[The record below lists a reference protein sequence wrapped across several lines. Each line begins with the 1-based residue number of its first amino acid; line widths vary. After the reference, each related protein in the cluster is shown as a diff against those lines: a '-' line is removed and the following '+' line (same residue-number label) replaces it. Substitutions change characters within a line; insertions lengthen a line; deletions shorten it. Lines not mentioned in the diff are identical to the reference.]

1 MEITNSRDERQTQAL
16 KAWAASGFR
25 GTILGATG
33 FGKTRVGL
41 RAIKWFLSKNP
52 KADVMVVVPTIYLK
66 TQWEGLLKEWE
77 LSDVKVWVINSVI
90 KQEHKVDFLIIDEIH
105 VLGADEFFQAFKKID
120 YKVIMG
126 LTATIERLDGKETL
140 IKRFTPICEEISLKE
155 CIENK
160 WLAPF
165 REYKV
170 LLDVDLTE
178 YKKMTEEFI
187 GHFSFFN
194 YDFTVA
200 MSMLG
205 NIINRRSYAKNNF
218 LSNKEVDLH
227 TFGFNRA
234 MQGRKK
240 FIFNHPFKVLIA
252 QEILAFRE
260 NCKAITFSQSIET
273 ANSIGGLVIHSKLT
287 AKKRTAVETEFKT
300 AKIGV
305 LNSIKTI
312 ELGADIEGVNLGI
325 ILCGTSSAISNY
337 QRKGRAIRLE
347 GNKTSEIFH
356 LILRG
361 TVEEEWFRKASK
373 DVDITTI
380 DEEQLKLVLNNEE
393 IEDKVH
399 KENKFLFRF

>member
-1 MEITNSRDERQTQAL
+1 MTRDERQTQAL
-16 KAWAASGFR
+16 KSWIAAGFK

-41 RAIKWFLSKNP
+41 RAIKWFLFKNP
-52 KADVMVVVPTIYLK
+52 GAVVMVIVPTTYLK
-66 TQWEGLLKEWE
+66 TQWEGLLKEWD
-77 LSDVKVWVINSVI
+77 LLTVKVWVINSVI
-90 KQEHKVDFLIIDEIH
+90 KNEHVVDFLLIDEIH
-105 VLGADEFFQAFKKID
+105 ILGAAEFFQAFQKID
-120 YKVIMG
+120 YKIIMG
-126 LTATIERLDGKETL
+126 LTATIERLDGKEEL

-194 YDFTVA
+194 YDFDTA

-205 NIINRRSYAKNNF
+205 NIINRRTYAKNNF
-218 LSNKEVDLH
+218 ISSKEVDLH
-227 TFGFNRA
+227 AFGFNRA

-260 NCKAITFSQSIET
+260 SCKAITFSQSIEI
-273 ANSIGGLVIHSKLT
+273 AESIGGLVIHSKLS
-287 AKKRTAVETEFKT
+287 AKKRAAIETEFKAAET
-300 AKIGV
+300 GV

-312 ELGADIEGVNLGI
+312 ELGADIQGVNLGV
-325 ILCGTSSAISNY
+325 ILCGTSSAISSY

-347 GNKTSEIFH
+347 GDKTSEIFH
-356 LILRG
+356 LVLRG

-373 DVDITTI
+373 DADIITI
-380 DEEQLKLVLNNEE
+380 DEEQLKIVLNGGTIDET
-393 IEDKVH
+393 KKH

>member
-1 MEITNSRDERQTQAL
+1 
-16 KAWAASGFR
+16 
-25 GTILGATG
+25 
-33 FGKTRVGL
+33 
-41 RAIKWFLSKNP
+41 
-52 KADVMVVVPTIYLK
+52 MVIVPTTYLK
-66 TQWEGLLKEWE
+66 TQWEGLLKEWD
-77 LSDVKVWVINSVI
+77 LLTVKVWVINSVI
-90 KQEHKVDFLIIDEIH
+90 KHEHIVDFLLIDEIH
-105 VLGADEFFQAFKKID
+105 ILGAAEFFQAFQKID
-120 YKVIMG
+120 YKIIMG
-126 LTATIERLDGKETL
+126 LTATIERLDGKEEL

-187 GHFSFFN
+187 GHFSFFD
-194 YDFTVA
+194 YDFDVA

-205 NIINRRSYAKNNF
+205 NVINRRYYAKQHF
-218 LSNKEVDLH
+218 ISAKEVDLH
-227 TFGFNRA
+227 AFGFNRA

-260 NCKAITFSQSIET
+260 NCKAITFSQSIEI
-273 ANSIGGLVIHSKLT
+273 AESIGGLVIHSKLP
-287 AKKRTAVETEFKT
+287 ARKRAAVEAEFKT
-300 AKIGV
+300 AKTGV

-312 ELGADIEGVNLGI
+312 ELGADIEGVNLGV
-325 ILCGTSSAISNY
+325 ILCGTSSAISSY

-347 GNKTSEIFH
+347 GDKTSEIFH
-356 LILRG
+356 LVLRG

-373 DVDITTI
+373 DADIITI
-380 DEEQLKLVLNNEE
+380 DEEQLKIVLNGGTIDET
-393 IEDKVH
+393 KRH